1 MSDLSDMIRQRDQ
14 LDRQIQAAQE
24 QADSAYT
31 AALDRIREAV
41 TSWAQAHGHS
51 LGLDERKNVET
62 LIVGD
67 LVSVAF
73 GYPRTGSLDFKY
85 SGSLAVTWGTGSRA
99 EFQGPL
105 PPPAGIV
112 ALVQSLFGTAAETTG
127 LTEGS

>member
-1 MSDLSDMIRQRDQ
+1 MSDLTDMIRQRDQ

-31 AALDRIREAV
+31 DALDSIREAV
-41 TSWAQAHGHS
+41 TGWAQAHGHS

-67 LVSVAF
+67 LVCVAF
-73 GYPRTGSLDFKY
+73 GYPRTGTLDFKY
-85 SGSLAVTWGTGSRA
+85 SGSLAVTWGAGSRA

-105 PPPAGIV
+105 PLPTAIV
-112 ALVQSLFGTAAETTG
+112 ALVQSLSGTSAEPT
-127 LTEGS
+127 